1 MIEKNQLNSNLENFK
16 KDFLSNISTIGF
28 IENNPITEVVEIK
41 NSYLIKGTSDVEW
54 AYVVCNN
61 ESDLSALLEK
71 SGSNI
76 YFASVED
83 WMIPIITEKR
93 NAEWILSTMRYYL
106 PEDVEV
112 PENKLKIIPLTTDHI
127 GFIISQ
133 SDYKQFL
140 TPAYVEERISKSI
153 SAAIMKKDKLVSW
166 GLTHDDGALGSLHV
180 LDEYRKKGYGKEI
193 LISLIYQNRK
203 LGKISF
209 AQIEERNLKATN
221 LIEHLGFVKD
231 RRVSW
236 IKLK

>member
-1 MIEKNQLNSNLENFK
+1 MEIDLIKLKENLKRDEIT
-16 KDFLSNISTIGF
+16 NISTIGF
-28 IENNPITEVVEIK
+28 IENNPITEIFEIN
-41 NSYLIKGTSDVEW
+41 NSYLIKGTSDVVW
-54 AYVVCNN
+54 VYVVCNN
-61 ESDLSALLEK
+61 EKDLKVLLEK
-71 SGSNI
+71 SRSNT

-93 NAEWILSTMRYYL
+93 KVDWILSTMRYYL

-112 PENKLKIIPLTTDHI
+112 PENKIEVIPLTTDHI

-133 SDYKQFL
+133 SNYKQFL

-153 SAAIMKKDKLVSW
+153 SAAIMKKDKLVAW

-193 LISLIYQNRK
+193 LISLIHQNRK

-209 AQIEERNLKATN
+209 AQIEEKNLKATN
-221 LIEHLGFVKD
+221 LIEQIGFVKD
-231 RRVSW
+231 RKVSW
-236 IKLK
+236 IKLS

>member
-1 MIEKNQLNSNLENFK
+1 MKDKLNNLILHLK
-16 KDFLSNISTIGF
+16 KDEINNISTIGF
-28 IENNPITEVVEIK
+28 IENNPITEVVEIN

-61 ESDLSALLEK
+61 ESDLRALLEK
-71 SGSNI
+71 SESSI

-106 PEDVEV
+106 PEEVEI
-112 PENKLKIIPLTTDHI
+112 PENKLKVIPLTTDHI

-133 SDYKQFL
+133 SNYKQFL

-153 SAAIMKKDKLVSW
+153 SAAIIKKNKLVAW

-193 LISLIYQNRK
+193 FISLIHQNKK

-209 AQIEERNLKATN
+209 AQIEEKNTKASNLA
-221 LIEHLGFVKD
+221 EQLGFVKD

-236 IKLK
+236 IKLKE

>member
-1 MIEKNQLNSNLENFK
+1 MEIDLNIVKENLK

-28 IENNPITEVVEIK
+28 IENSPINEVIQLN

-54 AYVVCNN
+54 TYVVCNN
-61 ESDLSALLEK
+61 ENDLRGLLEK
-71 SGSNI
+71 SSRNT

-83 WMIPIITEKR
+83 WMIPIIKEKQ

-106 PEDVEV
+106 PDDVEV
-112 PENKLKIIPLTTDHI
+112 PENKKEVIPLTTDHI

-133 SDYKQFL
+133 SNYKQFL
-140 TPAYVEERISKSI
+140 SPAYVEDRISKSI
-153 SAAIMKKDKLVSW
+153 SAAIMKKDKLVAW

-193 LISLIYQNRK
+193 LISLIHQNIK

-209 AQIEERNLKATN
+209 AQIEEKNLKATN
-221 LIEHLGFVKD
+221 LIEQLGFIKD
-231 RRVSW
+231 RKVNW
-236 IKLK
+236 VKLK

>member
-1 MIEKNQLNSNLENFK
+1 MEIDLIKLKENLK
-16 KDFLSNISTIGF
+16 QDFITNLSTVGF
-28 IENNPITEVVEIK
+28 IENNPITEVVEIN

-54 AYVVCNN
+54 IYLVCKN
-61 ESDLSALLEK
+61 EPELKMLLEK
-71 SGSNI
+71 SGCINI

-93 NAEWILSTMRYYL
+93 SAEWILSTMRYYL
-106 PEDVEV
+106 PDDVEV
-112 PENKLKIIPLTTDHI
+112 PENKIEVIPLATDHI

-133 SDYKQFL
+133 SNYKQFL

-153 SAAIMKKDKLVSW
+153 SAAIFKKDKLVAW

-193 LISLIYQNRK
+193 LISLIHQNRK

-209 AQIEERNLKATN
+209 AQIEEKNLKATY
-221 LIEHLGFVKD
+221 LIEQLGFIKD

-236 IKLK
+236 VKLK

>member
-1 MIEKNQLNSNLENFK
+1 MEIDLNKLTKQLKQEFI
-16 KDFLSNISTIGF
+16 SNISTIGF
-28 IENNPITEVVEIK
+28 IENNPITEVVEIN

-54 AYVVCNN
+54 IYVVCKN
-61 ESDLSALLEK
+61 ESELKLLLEK
-71 SGSNI
+71 SGGNNI

-83 WMIPIITEKR
+83 WMIPIITKKR
-93 NAEWILSTMRYYL
+93 KAEWILTTMRYYL
-106 PEDVEV
+106 PDDFEV
-112 PENKLKIIPLTTDHI
+112 PENKLEVIPLTTDHI

-140 TPAYVEERISKSI
+140 TPAYVEERITKSI
-153 SAAIMKKDKLVSW
+153 SAAIIKKGKLVAW

-193 LISLIYQNRK
+193 LISLIHQNRK

-209 AQIEERNLKATN
+209 AQIEEKNQKATN
-221 LIEHLGFVKD
+221 LVEQLGFVKD

-236 IKLK
+236 MKLN

>member
-1 MIEKNQLNSNLENFK
+1 MEIDLNILKENLK
-16 KDFLSNISTIGF
+16 KDFISNISVIGF
-28 IENNPITEVVEIK
+28 IENNPITEIVEIN

-54 AYVVCNN
+54 VYVVCNN
-61 ESDLSALLEK
+61 ENDLRGLLEK
-71 SGSNI
+71 SADNI

-93 NAEWILSTMRYYL
+93 NVEWILSTMRYYL
-106 PEDVEV
+106 PEDVKV
-112 PENKLKIIPLTTDHI
+112 PEYKEEVIPLTTDHI

-133 SDYKQFL
+133 SNYKQFL

-153 SAAIMKKDKLVSW
+153 SAAIIKKDKLVAW

-193 LISLIYQNRK
+193 LISLIHQNRN

-209 AQIEERNLKATN
+209 AQIEEKNTKATN
-221 LIEHLGFVKD
+221 LIKQLGFVKD

-236 IKLK
+236 VKLNG

>member
-1 MIEKNQLNSNLENFK
+1 MEIDLNRITDKLKQEFI
-16 KDFLSNISTIGF
+16 SNISTIGF
-28 IENNPITEVVEIK
+28 IENNPITEVVEIN

-54 AYVVCNN
+54 IYLVCKN
-61 ESDLSALLEK
+61 ETELKVLLEK
-71 SGSNI
+71 SGGNNI

-93 NAEWILSTMRYYL
+93 KAEWILTTMRYYL

-112 PENKLKIIPLTTDHI
+112 PENKKEVIPLTTDYI
-127 GFIISQ
+127 GFIITQ
-133 SDYKQFL
+133 SNYKQFL

-153 SAAIMKKDKLVSW
+153 SAAIFKKDKLVAW

-193 LISLIYQNRK
+193 LISLIHQNRK
-203 LGKISF
+203 LGRISF
-209 AQIEERNLKATN
+209 AQIEEKNVKATN
-221 LIEHLGFVKD
+221 LIEQLGFVKD

-236 IKLK
+236 MKLS